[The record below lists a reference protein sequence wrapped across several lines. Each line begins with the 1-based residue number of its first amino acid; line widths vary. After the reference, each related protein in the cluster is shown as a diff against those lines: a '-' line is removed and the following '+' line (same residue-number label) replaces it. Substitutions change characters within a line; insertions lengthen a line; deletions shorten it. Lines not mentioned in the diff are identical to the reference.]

1 MASISSNPQ
10 GYLGVLPKNPPNV
23 IFNNRAPL
31 STDINANIGDIWAY
45 YTVNPAQFF
54 ILGNLFSG
62 VATWQDIGTL
72 KAAVQTVTGNDS
84 IVVGPN
90 VSGNINLVG
99 DGSVIT
105 VAGNAGTNTETIAI
119 TGIVPVT
126 NGGTGAN
133 TFTAGQL
140 LQGNGTSAIS
150 STNSPTVNS
159 ITINNAPVNPTD
171 GANKAYVDAV
181 VPVSRGGTGNSF
193 FSPYQIIAGGTTST
207 NPLQQ
212 VASTGAVEEILT
224 SQGTGDLPIFTSTIA
239 GRTAFSVYLSA
250 NIANQTGNGATAT
263 VVCDTVYVDKA
274 SGYNITTGIYTIQK
288 TGLYFFGFNTNY
300 GNVSTATV
308 FESIILQNGVQ
319 TAKFGN
325 YGSVGPLSSIQGVS
339 GSTLI
344 NCTIGDQ
351 ISLTMFANGQGANTV
366 SILGGP
372 DGKETEFWGFQIA

>member
-1 MASISSNPQ
+1 MSSISSNPQ
-10 GYLGVLPKNPPNV
+10 GYLGVLSANPPNR
-23 IFNNRAPL
+23 IYSNRAPL
-31 STDINANIGDIWAY
+31 STDTNANIGDIWIY

-54 ILGNLFSG
+54 ILGNLFGG
-62 VATWQDIGTL
+62 VATWQDLGTL
-72 KAAVQTVTGNDS
+72 TAAVQTVTGNDS
-84 IVVGPN
+84 IAVGPN
-90 VSGNINLVG
+90 TAGNINLVG

-105 VAGNAGTNTETIAI
+105 VAGNAATNTETIAI
-119 TGIVPVT
+119 TGIIPVSK
-126 NGGTGAN
+126 GGTGAS

-171 GANKAYVDAV
+171 GTNKAYVDAV
-181 VPVSRGGTGNSF
+181 VPVSRGGTGNSS

-224 SQGTGDLPIFTSTIA
+224 SQGAGALPIFTSTIA

-274 SGYNITTGIYTIQK
+274 SGYNTTTGIYTIQK

-300 GNVSTATV
+300 GNVTTASI
-308 FESIILQNGVQ
+308 FESVILQNGIQ
-319 TAKFGN
+319 SAKFVN
-325 YGSVGPLSSIQGVS
+325 DGSIGGISSGQGVS

-344 NCTIGDQ
+344 NCTVGDQ
-351 ISLTMFANGQGANTV
+351 ISVTILANGQGANTV
-366 SILGGP
+366 SILGGT